1 MARTFRLGLTGGIG
15 SGKSTVA
22 GILSGM
28 GAVLVDADA
37 ISRKVTEAGGEAIP
51 AIRREFGDDMVLPD
65 GAMNREKMRAL
76 AYTEPTA
83 RRRLEAI
90 VHPLVGDA
98 VTRHTEAAVASNQP
112 CIVFDIPL
120 LVESGRWRQ
129 KVDTVLV
136 VDCPEALQ
144 VQRVMQRSGLT
155 RTTIESIMATQAS
168 RSQRLLAADAVIF
181 NGDIPLDLLAAEVGQ
196 FAVGFGLS
204 LEYGPRKTS
213 S

>member
-1 MARTFRLGLTGGIG
+1 MYRVGLTGGIG

-37 ISRKVTEAGGEAIP
+37 ISRKVTEAGGEAIA

-90 VHPLVGDA
+90 VHPLVGEA
-98 VTRHTEAAVASNQP
+98 VIRHTEAAVASNQP

-136 VDCPEALQ
+136 VDCLEALQ
-144 VQRVMQRSGLT
+144 VQRVMRRSGLT

-168 RSQRLLAADAVIF
+168 RSHRLRAADAVIF

-196 FAVGFGLS
+196 FATGFGLS
-204 LEYGPRKTS
+204 LEQGPRKTS